1 MNDTTGSRPLAP
13 PTLRPLAPRGLMQR
27 LFEPPAVGRM
37 APATAVFV
45 YVVLAV
51 WTAFV
56 VFPLY
61 WVFITSFKLP
71 QSVSEGPFYLP
82 FIDFQP
88 SLHAWNDLIVKD
100 WEDTLR
106 AFVNS
111 MVIALGATAIAVMI
125 GSMAAYG
132 LARIQYRPKFGAIML
147 FVLVLLGG
155 VVAAVLTGL
164 DWKIVFAVAFAL
176 FILLLR
182 ALSRYFIRTLGNGD
196 ILFWMISQRILPAI
210 VVIIPVYMMFQSLG
224 LVDTHIGLIL
234 AYAVTNLPI
243 VVWLMHD
250 FFAGI
255 PLELEESAQLD
266 GASRLFIF
274 WDIVLPLTRPG
285 LAATTLLTMILCWN
299 EYLLAVF
306 LSTSQA
312 QTMPILV
319 AAMNAGDRGILW
331 WTMCVVIVV
340 MIVPVVLMAVLLQ
353 RFIAKGVLTG
363 AVKG

>member
-1 MNDTTGSRPLAP
+1 MTEISP
-13 PTLRPLAPRGLMQR
+13 LRPLAERGLMQR
-27 LFEPPAVGRM
+27 LFEPPAVGKM
-37 APATAVFV
+37 APATSVFV
-45 YVVLAV
+45 YAVLAI

-56 VFPLY
+56 IFPLY

-71 QSVSEGPFYLP
+71 QSVSQGPFYLP

-106 AFVNS
+106 AFINS
-111 MVIALGATAIAVMI
+111 IVIALGATAFAVI
-125 GSMAAYG
+125 VGSMAAYG
-132 LARIQYRPKFGAIML
+132 LARIQYRPKFGSIML
-147 FVLVLLGG
+147 FVVILI
-155 VVAAVLTGL
+155 AAVIVAVMSGL
-164 DWKIVFAVAFAL
+164 DWRLVMAVAFAL
-176 FILLLR
+176 FLLLLR
-182 ALSRYFIRTLGNGD
+182 ALSRYFLRTLGNGD

-210 VVIIPVYMMFQSLG
+210 VVIIPVYMMFQSMG
-224 LVDTHIGLIL
+224 LVDTHVGLIL
-234 AYAVTNLPI
+234 AYSVTNLPI

-255 PLELEESAQLD
+255 PQELEESAQLD